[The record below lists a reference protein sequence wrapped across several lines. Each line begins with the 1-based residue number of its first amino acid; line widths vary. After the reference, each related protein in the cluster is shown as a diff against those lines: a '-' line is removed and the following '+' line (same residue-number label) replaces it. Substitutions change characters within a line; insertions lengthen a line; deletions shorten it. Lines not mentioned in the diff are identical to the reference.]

1 MADEKGWQVKGQI
14 PTMRTPDSKV
24 QESNINNTTV
34 AEISMSENV
43 FVESTKQHLNHVR
56 IAQIEFSKNNSSL
69 PHVNHSDNKL
79 CIDETDSL
87 ECTVPLDL
95 SKLSEGDTS
104 NCEASVETIS
114 PILAI
119 ASTKHSFL

>member
-1 MADEKGWQVKGQI
+1 
-14 PTMRTPDSKV
+14 MRTPDSKV

-79 CIDETDSL
+79 CID
-87 ECTVPLDL
+87 
-95 SKLSEGDTS
+95 
-104 NCEASVETIS
+104 
-114 PILAI
+114 
-119 ASTKHSFL
+119 